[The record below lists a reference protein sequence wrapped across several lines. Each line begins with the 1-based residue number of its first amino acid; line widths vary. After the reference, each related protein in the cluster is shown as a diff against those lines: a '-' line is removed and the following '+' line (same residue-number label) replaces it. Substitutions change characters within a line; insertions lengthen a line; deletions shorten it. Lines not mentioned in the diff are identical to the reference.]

1 MLCTGISLRTEDC
14 VRGSS
19 YVWVNTVYKTT
30 VLLFCMGVKFG
41 ISLQLHVHLKGIKEE
56 FRRCILSNEKFMLSV
71 VKGEISERL

>member
-30 VLLFCMGVKFG
+30 TVLLVLYGCEIWNFITITCAPERDQIRVQKM
-41 ISLQLHVHLKGIKEE
+41 HIK
-56 FRRCILSNEKFMLSV
+56 
-71 VKGEISERL
+71 